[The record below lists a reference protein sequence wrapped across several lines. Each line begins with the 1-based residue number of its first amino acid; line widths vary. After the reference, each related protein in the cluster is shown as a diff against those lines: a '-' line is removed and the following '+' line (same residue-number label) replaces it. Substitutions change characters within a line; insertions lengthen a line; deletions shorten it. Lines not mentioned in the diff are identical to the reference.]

1 MTDATRSLFCFGLGY
16 VAEKLAFDLANE
28 GWHVS
33 GTVRT
38 AEKAGQVRATGFC
51 AVVFSGNVAVVP
63 PQGSDWLIS
72 IPPVEAGCPAF
83 LAAASVAE
91 MARSITYLSTTG
103 VYGDLNGGWVFED
116 TPLNPQSQRAENRV
130 VAERQWYGV
139 RPDVRLVRL
148 PGIYGPGRSV
158 FDRLR
163 SGSARRIIKPGQ
175 VFSRAH
181 RDDIASGLAAMLK
194 QDAPGGVYHL
204 TDDEPAP
211 PQDVTAFGA
220 ELLGLLI
227 PPEVPIDAADL
238 SPMAQSFYAECKRVS
253 NARTK
258 ALLGWQPRYPT
269 FREGLATI
277 LEGEA

>member
-16 VAEKLAFDLANE
+16 VAEKLACDIANE
-28 GWHVS
+28 GWHVI

-38 AEKAGQVRATGFC
+38 AEKAERFRTAGFDT
-51 AVVFSGNVAVVP
+51 VVFDGDGAVVP
-63 PQGSDWLIS
+63 PDGSDWLIS
-72 IPPVEAGCPAF
+72 IPPGEAGCPAF
-83 LAAASVAE
+83 QAAAGVAE
-91 MARSITYLSTTG
+91 TARSITYLSTTG

-116 TPLNPQSQRAENRV
+116 TPLNSQSPRADKRV
-130 VAERQWYGV
+130 LAERQWSGV

-175 VFSRAH
+175 VCSRAH
-181 RDDIASGLAAMLK
+181 RDDIASGLTAMLK
-194 QDAPGGVYHL
+194 QDAGCGVYHL

-220 ELLGLLI
+220 ELLGLPV
-227 PPEVPIDAADL
+227 PPDTPFDDADL

-258 ALLGWQPRYPT
+258 AILGWLPAYPT
-269 FREGLATI
+269 YREGLRAI
-277 LEGEA
+277 LKGEP